1 MKYKILFILL
11 AGLISDS
18 QAQDHFSLLQSIE
31 YTLKHHPSQAVYTN
45 NVGIAEAKS
54 AQTVAGYL
62 PQVSGSATFTDNLK
76 LQTNVLPAGIF
87 GPEPEEI
94 QFGTKYN
101 SNLGIDVSQTLYD
114 PQKIVGIRGN
124 EPYIAVSRV
133 QQEHN
138 NEDLAYNTAKA
149 YFQVLIY
156 EEQIAI
162 QTANKIKYEEMV
174 KTLQYQ
180 FEKGTVLEK
189 DVDRVRVNLNAANYQ
204 LEDAKTRRR
213 LAVNTLKNA
222 MGLPLD
228 ADLAIIDS
236 INYGQFAEHNV
247 DEVFELEA
255 LTEVKIG
262 EKLIELQQVNL
273 LAKQASYLPSIS
285 FFSKIAAQ
293 SLANDFSDAFSSWK
307 GFSYV
312 GLSVSVPIFS
322 GFRRQSQVKEE
333 RLKLENEKYNFQ
345 IREQSYSLR
354 FENAKTSVS
363 TAYGNYQ
370 SNQENMALALKLR
383 KVTEYQY
390 QRGVASLTD
399 FLNDDTAYKAAQ
411 SNYIN
416 SLYNLIVS
424 QLEFQKS
431 RGNLFAFLTTLQ

>member
-1 MKYKILFILL
+1 MKYKILFTLL
-11 AGLISDS
+11 AGWISDS
-18 QAQDHFSLLQSIE
+18 QGQDHFSLRQSID
-31 YTLKHHPSQAVYTN
+31 YTLKHHPSQTVYTN
-45 NVGIAEAKS
+45 NIGIAEANS
-54 AQTVAGYL
+54 VQTMAGYL

-94 QFGTKYN
+94 QLGTKYN

-114 PQKIVGIRGN
+114 PGKIAGIRGN
-124 EPYIAVSRV
+124 KPYIAISRL
-133 QQEHN
+133 QQEQ
-138 NEDLAYNTAKA
+138 NEEDIAYNTANA

-204 LEDAKTRRR
+204 LEDAKTRHH
-213 LAVNTLKNA
+213 LAINTLKNA
-222 MGLPLD
+222 MGLPID
-228 ADLAIIDS
+228 ANLAIIDS
-236 INYGQFAEHNV
+236 INYEQFAERNE
-247 DEVFELEA
+247 DDAFELGA

-262 EKLIELQQVNL
+262 EKSIELQQVNL
-273 LAKQASYLPSIS
+273 LTKQAGYLPSVS

-307 GFSYV
+307 SFSYV

-333 RLKLENEKYNFQ
+333 RLKLENEKHNLQ
-345 IREQSYSLR
+345 IREQSYNLR
-354 FENAKTSVS
+354 FENAKTSVG

-370 SNQENMALALKLR
+370 SNKDNMALALKLR

-390 QRGVASLTD
+390 QRGVATLTD
-399 FLNDDTAYKAAQ
+399 FLNDDTAYKSAQ

-431 RGNLFAFLTTLQ
+431 RGNLFPFLNSLQ